1 MASYS
6 IFNRTQTCISGS
18 LLLVL
23 TSDHSPL
30 LCMRSI
36 CFSHNKFS
44 GSLSLPTSVLLNK
57 LLELAFS
64 LHPTLANYDWLFKAT
79 RHLSCQSSPGKGLTL
94 CSVFR

>member
-30 LCMRSI
+30 LSMRSI

-44 GSLSLPTSVLLNK
+44 ESLSLPTSVLLNK
-57 LLELAFS
+57 LLELSS
-64 LHPTLANYDWLFKAT
+64 LHPALADYNWLFKAT
-79 RHLSCQSSPGKGLTL
+79 RHLSRKSSPGKGLTL